1 MFEHIDAYPGDPILT
16 LNENFARDPREH
28 KVNLSIGIY
37 YDDEGR
43 LPVMGAVREAE
54 AQLLAE
60 PAAKPYLPMA
70 GMADYR
76 DAVQSLVFG
85 DDSPARAERRIAT
98 VQTLGGSGALKVGA
112 DFIRRYFPDA
122 QVWVSDPT
130 WDNHRFIFE
139 RAGFTVG
146 TYPYYDEATGG
157 LKFEAMLS
165 AIRDLPAKSV
175 VLLHACCHNPT
186 GVDLSDAQWV
196 KLIGAIKQRELLPF
210 IDMAYQ
216 GFGAGIDADAFA
228 IREMVRQNVPAFVA
242 NSFSKNFSLYGE
254 RCGALSVICESPDS
268 AARVLGQLTSAVR
281 ANYSNPPTH
290 GAKIVARVLATPSL
304 RQSWEDELASMCRR
318 IARMRGEIH
327 ARLRGNVPEPMLA
340 RYLDQRGMFT
350 YTGLSAGQVDVLR
363 ERHGVYL
370 IRSGRMCVAA
380 LNDRNVGAAAAAIGE
395 VLSNGDL
402 IGAEPRSL
410 AASFDVSS
418 KPGRRVGS

>member
-16 LNENFARDPREH
+16 LNENFAKDPRDN

-37 YDDEGR
+37 YDEEGR
-43 LPVMGAVREAE
+43 LPVMRAVHEAE
-54 AQLLAE
+54 TQLLAE
-60 PAAKPYLPMA
+60 PGPKPYLPMA
-70 GMADYR
+70 GFAQYR

-85 DDSPARAERRIAT
+85 DDSPARADGRIAT

-112 DFIRRYFPDA
+112 DFIKRYFPGS

-130 WDNHRFIFE
+130 WENHRFIFE
-139 RAGFTVG
+139 RAGFSVG
-146 TYPYYDEATGG
+146 TYPYYDENSGG

-165 AIRDLPAKSV
+165 AIDALPARSV

-186 GVDLSDAQWV
+186 GVDLSELQWTT
-196 KLIGAIKQRELLPF
+196 LIEVLKKRNLLPF

-228 IREMVRQNVPAFVA
+228 IRELARQNVPAFVA

-254 RCGALSVICESPDS
+254 RCGGLSVICESRDV
-268 AARVLGQLTSAVR
+268 AGRVLGQLTSAVR

-290 GAKIVARVLATPSL
+290 GAKIVARVLTTPAL
-304 RQSWEDELASMCRR
+304 RQSWEDELATMCRR
-318 IARMRGEIH
+318 IVRMRGAIH
-327 ARLRGNVPEPMLA
+327 DRLRGNVPDALLA
-340 RYLDQRGMFT
+340 RYLEQRGMFT
-350 YTGLSAGQVDVLR
+350 YTGLSAEQVDLLR

-380 LNDRNVGAAAAAIGE
+380 LNEKNVGTAAQAISE
-395 VLSNGDL
+395 IFSQATD
-402 IGAEPRSL
+402 
-410 AASFDVSS
+410 
-418 KPGRRVGS
+418 

>member
-16 LNENFARDPREH
+16 LNENFAKDPRND

-43 LPVMGAVREAE
+43 LPVMRAVREAE
-54 AQLLAE
+54 TQLLAE
-60 PAAKPYLPMA
+60 LGPKPYLPMA
-70 GMADYR
+70 GFAQYR

-85 DDSPARAERRIAT
+85 DDSPARAEGRIAT

-112 DFIRRYFPDA
+112 DFIKRYFPGS

-130 WDNHRFIFE
+130 WENHRFIFE
-139 RAGFTVG
+139 RAGFAVS
-146 TYPYYDEATGG
+146 TYPYYDEASGG

-165 AIRDLPAKSV
+165 AIDALPARSV

-196 KLIGAIKQRELLPF
+196 QLIEVLGKRDLLPF

-228 IREMVRQNVPAFVA
+228 IRELVRQNVPAFVA

-254 RCGALSVICESPDS
+254 RCGGLSVICESPDV

-290 GAKIVARVLATPSL
+290 GAKIVARVLTTPQL

-318 IARMRGEIH
+318 IMRMRAGIH
-327 ARLRGNVPEPMLA
+327 ECLRGNVPDTMLA
-340 RYLDQRGMFT
+340 RYLEQRGMFT

-380 LNDRNVGAAAAAIGE
+380 LNERNIATTAKAIAE
-395 VLSNGDL
+395 VLS
-402 IGAEPRSL
+402 
-410 AASFDVSS
+410 
-418 KPGRRVGS
+418 